1 MQLTIKQ
8 KLIMAMITAVIAS
21 TAIISYQS
29 LTKAH
34 AMVEHRLLDNEL
46 PILLSNIRNE
56 VEQSVQQ
63 LTSAAEQ
70 LANNPLTIAA
80 VTEDA
85 EPQSKQEIV
94 ATLVALKRQ
103 YQLTDASLANRK
115 TGDYWN
121 QDGFLRQLKPED
133 SSWFFKLVNSGKAR
147 TTSVYR
153 EDNGDLKLF
162 VNYQDLSG
170 ATLAGLS
177 RSMDNMVQFLNQFKI
192 EQSGFVYMVSPD
204 GKVQLHRNAQHMGGT
219 NLSQMYQGNI
229 QSLLNQRDFNLVFTK
244 TKERDVLL
252 ASSYIPSLNWFVVA
266 EVPSGEVYD
275 ELTNTAQQLIII
287 SIIVCALFAVGA
299 VFLASTITRPIS
311 DLAKV
316 FRALGDG
323 DGDLRQRL
331 DASSQDEI
339 GQLAQGFNGFVS
351 KIHSVVSDVAT
362 TSDSLS
368 HSANSVAEHAKTT
381 QDNSLSQRDRTL
393 QVVAAIN
400 QMGATVNEIAG
411 NAAHAADSANHA
423 ANETAVGQ
431 DVVASAHRTIN
442 QLATD
447 MNGMAEIIRSLAD
460 NTQHIGGIL
469 DVIRGVSEQTNLL
482 ALNAAIEAARAGEQ
496 GRGFAVVADEVRSL
510 ASRTAESTNEIQT
523 MIDKLQQEAQ
533 NAVDAME
540 TSQSLTV
547 EGANASENASAALA
561 QINDQI
567 VRISDINTQVA
578 TATEEQ
584 STVVA
589 DINRNIEDIN
599 ETTQNTADT
608 AEQMARASAELR
620 ELSNALDTLVRRF
633 TL

>member
-85 EPQSKQEIV
+85 AAQNKQEIV
-94 ATLVALKRQ
+94 ETLVALKRQ

-162 VNYQDLSG
+162 VNYQDLNG

-252 ASSYIPSLNWFVVA
+252 ASSYIPSLNWFVIA

-275 ELTNTAQQLIII
+275 ELTSTAQQLIII
-287 SIIVCALFAVGA
+287 SIIVCALFAFGA

-316 FRALGDG
+316 FHDLGEG
-323 DGDLRQRL
+323 EGDLRQRL

-339 GQLAQGFNGFVS
+339 GQLAKGFNGFVS
-351 KIHSVVSDVAT
+351 KIHSVVTDVAA
-362 TSDSLS
+362 TSDSLNR
-368 HSANSVAEHAKTT
+368 SANSVAEHAKTT

-423 ANETAVGQ
+423 ASETAVGQ

-447 MNGMAEIIRSLAD
+447 MNSMAEIIRNLAD

-540 TSQSLTV
+540 TSQSLTA

-567 VRISDINTQVA
+567 VLISDINTQVA

-608 AEQMARASAELR
+608 AEHMARASAELR